1 MPEDFYSASKTF
13 TAIGVGI
20 AEAEGL
26 LKLTDPVLSF
36 FPEYAA
42 VASEGTERIQ
52 IRDLLHMSTGH
63 AEEKYR
69 LKSNA
74 DRAKLFFETPMV
86 HPVGAQFFYEN
97 SATYMLGRII
107 EKLSGQILLEY
118 LKPRLF
124 DKLDILNP
132 QWQTCAMGHTSGS
145 GGLYLTTEEF
155 SRLGVLLLNEGK
167 YGEHQIVPSDFI
179 HRMHTDLVPTLGKD
193 DSETRAG
200 YGYQVWNCTIPNTY
214 RADGMYG
221 QMCVILKD
229 YNAVITVT
237 AHNET
242 NHKDILRAIWSEIL
256 PKL

>member
-1 MPEDFYSASKTF
+1 
-13 TAIGVGI
+13 
-20 AEAEGL
+20 
-26 LKLTDPVLSF
+26 
-36 FPEYAA
+36 
-42 VASEGTERIQ
+42 
-52 IRDLLHMSTGH
+52 
-63 AEEKYR
+63 
-69 LKSNA
+69 
-74 DRAKLFFETPMV
+74 
-86 HPVGAQFFYEN
+86 
-97 SATYMLGRII
+97 
-107 EKLSGQILLEY
+107 
-118 LKPRLF
+118 
-124 DKLDILNP
+124 
-132 QWQTCAMGHTSGS
+132 MGHTSGS

-167 YGEHQIVPSDFI
+167 YGEHQIVPSDYI

-193 DSETRAG
+193 DPETRAG

-221 QMCVILKD
+221 QMCVVLKD